1 MALELIKE
9 VGKTKAMENII
20 YLYIFE
26 FFMLS
31 QRLPALQAVAQ
42 DVIQRYDGIPLQWK
56 LLYGKDPLIA
66 EIYGAQMP
74 GFPQTMMKDHARRH
88 GGTERFLV
96 LRFTL
101 HIFCDTS
108 RSCREIP
115 FRTQT

>member
-20 YLYIFE
+20 YLYIFD

-42 DVIQRYDGIPLQWK
+42 DVIQRYDGILLQWK
-56 LLYGKDPLIA
+56 LLYGKDPLAA
-66 EIYGAQMP
+66 EISGAQMP

-88 GGTERFLV
+88 RGTERFLV
-96 LRFTL
+96 L
-101 HIFCDTS
+101 
-108 RSCREIP
+108 
-115 FRTQT
+115 

>member
-1 MALELIKE
+1 
-9 VGKTKAMENII
+9 MENII

-66 EIYGAQMP
+66 EI
-74 GFPQTMMKDHARRH
+74 
-88 GGTERFLV
+88 
-96 LRFTL
+96 
-101 HIFCDTS
+101 
-108 RSCREIP
+108 
-115 FRTQT
+115 